1 MANLS
6 MGDRAIDFELPG
18 VDGETY
24 SLQDVSAGKEA
35 TAVVF
40 MCNHCPY
47 VLAWLDRII
56 EAARDYAGEDVAFI
70 GINAND
76 ANKYPA
82 DSVERMQA
90 LAAERDLPFPYLRDE
105 SQEVARAYGAERTP
119 EFFVFDRDLRLRY
132 HGAPDSN
139 YDDAEGAEPYLQ
151 NALDAVLDDK
161 APPVQD
167 TPPVGCTIKWK

>member
-6 MGDRAIDFELPG
+6 MGDRAIDFALPG

-24 SLQDVSAGKEA
+24 ALRDVSQGKEA

-56 EAARDYAGEDVAFI
+56 DAAREYAGEDVAFV

-76 ANKYPA
+76 AAKYPA

-90 LAAERDLPFPYLRDE
+90 LAQERNLPFPYLRDE

-139 YDDAEGAEPYLQ
+139 YDDAESAEPYLQ

-167 TPPVGCTIKWK
+167 TTPVGCTIKWK